1 MKKQITRIVTI
12 LPDKVIKLSHADKVE
27 IYIKKHC
34 IDFSFFCDGTGNCF
48 TLTKEEL
55 KEMLK

>member
-1 MKKQITRIVTI
+1 MKKEIKRIVTI
-12 LPDKVIKLSHADKVE
+12 LPDKVIQLSHADKVE
-27 IYIKKHC
+27 IYVKKKC
-34 IDFSFFCDGTGNCF
+34 IEFHFFCDGTGNVF